1 MPGPTKDLFP
11 PVDTMLRQFNR
22 SLAAWLLLS
31 DAALTVLALHLAR
44 YLRVALP
51 YGAPLVKGLD
61 FTPWLYVLAPLTWI
75 MVFVSLSYYRSE
87 RFLRGWHELSR
98 LLTAVGF
105 ATLVL
110 SGTLYFVFRDLSR
123 LLVVYFF
130 VIDLGFL
137 SASRLGLRLILGSAE
152 RGWLTQAQRVLV
164 IGAGRSGR
172 DIAER
177 LAEYRWTGIRLVGF
191 LDDDL
196 AGKDES
202 VLGTVEEAERVVQQH
217 SVDEII
223 IAMPLHEHSRLA
235 ELVFRLQQLSVNV
248 RLVPDVLDLAFLR
261 ASVEDLAGIPLI
273 GLKEPVLD
281 SVDRLIKR
289 TFDLFVGTVALVVL
303 APLMAVI
310 AVAIK
315 LDSPGPVIY
324 RPRRVGE
331 NGRPFRMLKF
341 RSMVVGADA
350 HENDLV
356 VCTEQGDMLLKRPD
370 DPRITRVG
378 RVLRQ
383 YSLDEL
389 PQFINVL
396 KGDMSLVGPRP
407 ELPSLVERYEP
418 WQRKRFAVPQGMT
431 GWWQI
436 SGRMDR
442 PGYQRVEDDLYYILN
457 YSILLDIRI
466 LFQTIIAVLNRRGAY

>member
-1 MPGPTKDLFP
+1 
-11 PVDTMLRQFNR
+11 MLRQFNR
-22 SLAAWLLLS
+22 SLTAWLLLS
-31 DAALTVLALHLAR
+31 DAALTVLALHFAR
-44 YLRVALP
+44 CLRVWLP

-61 FTPWLYVLAPLTWI
+61 FTPWLYVLASLTWVL
-75 MVFVSLSYYRSE
+75 VFVSLSYYRSE
-87 RFLRGWHELSR
+87 QFLHGWHGLSR
-98 LLTAVGF
+98 LLTAVGL

-110 SGTLYFVFRDLSR
+110 SGTLYFVFRELSR
-123 LLVVYFF
+123 LLFVYFF
-130 VIDLGFL
+130 VIDVVFL
-137 SASRLGLRLILGSAE
+137 FTSRLALRLILESTS
-152 RGWLTQAQRVLV
+152 RDWLARPQRVLV
-164 IGAGRSGR
+164 IGAGKTGQ

-177 LAEYRWTGIRLVGF
+177 LVEYRWAGIHLVGF

-196 AGKDES
+196 AGKNEA
-202 VLGTVEEAERVVQQH
+202 VLGKIDEAERVVQQH
-217 SVDEII
+217 AVDEII

-235 ELVFRLQQLSVNV
+235 ELVFRLQQLAVNV
-248 RLVPDVLDLAFLR
+248 RVVPDVLDLAFLR

-281 SVDRLIKR
+281 SVDRLVKR
-289 TFDLFVGTVALVVL
+289 TFDLVVGTVTLVLL

-310 AVAIK
+310 AIAIK

-324 RPRRVGE
+324 RPRRAGE
-331 NGRPFRMLKF
+331 NGRPFWMLKF

-356 VCTEQGDMLLKRPD
+356 VCTEQGDVLLKRPD

-383 YSLDEL
+383 FSLDEL
-389 PQFINVL
+389 PQLINVL

-418 WQRKRFAVPQGMT
+418 WQRKRFAMPQGMT

-466 LFQTIIAVLNRRGAY
+466 LFKTIVAVLNRRGAY

>member
-1 MPGPTKDLFP
+1 
-11 PVDTMLRQFNR
+11 MLRRFSR
-22 SLAAWLLLS
+22 PLAVWLLLS
-31 DAALTVLALHLAR
+31 DAVLTALALYLAKQ
-44 YLRVALP
+44 LRLWLP
-51 YGAPLVKGLD
+51 FGAPLLHELD
-61 FTPWLYVLAPLTWI
+61 FSPWLYVLASLTWVF
-75 MVFVSLSYYRSE
+75 VFVSLSYYRSE
-87 RFLRGWHELSR
+87 RFLRGLHEWSR
-98 LLTAVGF
+98 LVGAVSF

-110 SGTLYFVFRDLSR
+110 AGTLYFVFRELSR

-137 SASRLGLRLILGSAE
+137 SASRLGLRRILGSAG
-152 RGWLTQAQRVLV
+152 RGWLTQAQRVVV
-164 IGAGRSGR
+164 IGAGKPGR

-177 LAEYRWTGIRLVGF
+177 LAEYRWTGIHLVGF

-196 AGKDES
+196 AGKDEA
-202 VLGTVEEAERVVQQH
+202 VLGKIEEAERVVQQY

-235 ELVFRLQQLSVNV
+235 ELVFRLQQLAVNV
-248 RLVPDVLDLAFLR
+248 RVVPDVLDLAFLR
-261 ASVEDLAGIPLI
+261 ASVEDFAGIPLI

-281 SVDRLIKR
+281 SVDRLVKR
-289 TFDLFVGTVALVVL
+289 TFDLVVGAVALVLL

-310 AVAIK
+310 AIAIK

-324 RPRRVGE
+324 HHQRVGE
-331 NGRPFRMLKF
+331 NGRPFWMLKF

-356 VCTEQGDMLLKRPD
+356 VCTEQGDVLLKRLD

-383 YSLDEL
+383 FSLDEL

-442 PGYQRVEDDLYYILN
+442 PGYQRVEDDLYYIRSWSLWLDLR
-457 YSILLDIRI
+457 ILLMTVGAVIRG
-466 LFQTIIAVLNRRGAY
+466 RGAY

>member
-1 MPGPTKDLFP
+1 
-11 PVDTMLRQFNR
+11 
-22 SLAAWLLLS
+22 
-31 DAALTVLALHLAR
+31 
-44 YLRVALP
+44 
-51 YGAPLVKGLD
+51 LVKGLD
-61 FTPWLYVLAPLTWI
+61 FTPWLYVLAPLTWVL
-75 MVFVSLSYYRSE
+75 VFVSLSYYRSE
-87 RFLRGWHELSR
+87 QFLHGWHGLSR

-110 SGTLYFVFRDLSR
+110 SGTLYFVFRELSR
-123 LLVVYFF
+123 LLFVYFF
-130 VIDLGFL
+130 VIDVVFL
-137 SASRLGLRLILGSAE
+137 FTSRLALRLILESTSQD
-152 RGWLTQAQRVLV
+152 WLARPQRVLV
-164 IGAGRSGR
+164 IGAGKTGQ

-177 LAEYRWTGIRLVGF
+177 LVEYRWAGIHLVGF

-196 AGKDES
+196 AGKNRA
-202 VLGTVEEAERVVQQH
+202 VLGKIDEAERVVQQH
-217 SVDEII
+217 GVDEII

-235 ELVFRLQQLSVNV
+235 ELVFRLQQLAVNV
-248 RLVPDVLDLAFLR
+248 RVVPDVLDLAFLR

-281 SVDRLIKR
+281 SVDRLVKR
-289 TFDLFVGTVALVVL
+289 AFDLVVGGVALVL
-303 APLMAVI
+303 SAPLMAVI
-310 AVAIK
+310 AIAIR

-324 RPRRVGE
+324 RQRRAGE
-331 NGRPFRMLKF
+331 NGRLFWMLKF

-356 VCTEQGDMLLKRPD
+356 VCTEQGDVLLKRPD
-370 DPRITRVG
+370 DPRITHVG

-383 YSLDEL
+383 FSLDEL
-389 PQFINVL
+389 PQFVNVL

-466 LFQTIIAVLNRRGAY
+466 LFKTIVAVLNRRGAY